1 MPSTLTNSSVYKNQS
16 SRGSTATYHSNTGT
30 IASVVGLSFVMLLAI
45 VGNVLIIVIFRM
57 FKRVRKQVTNHF
69 LINLAISDLIVAL
82 VTMPFWLLWEFDRWN
97 SLPRSWDGLKMRQ
110 SWTFLDIAC
119 EASSIANLAVVSI
132 DRLYSVSNPFKHHTT
147 VTPSLAH
154 KIIVAAWAY
163 ALVTASIFLLETQW
177 KTLLITIVG
186 FVIPLT
192 IMIVCYTKIVFVVR
206 AFRQRWK
213 SNPEAN
219 KHFFGCMVNEYK
231 TAKSLGIV
239 MIVFVICWTPF
250 FVSSILFNYC
260 VPCMPFLHS
269 KPGIPTVVKWL
280 HYLNSALNPIL
291 YTFFNPSYRV
301 AFRCFYTWCFSKQ
314 NYRCTN
320 YEAWYLGSRRFST
333 NSQRSTSLTTNP
345 NSYASIHRP
354 SCGSVTSSARS
365 EQPEASVREENNG
378 DVFVDGTTNEGAFSV
393 DELGERTKDAKGAQN
408 RRSWPNRR
416 SSTKNRVSFCDSD
429 TIL

>member
-1 MPSTLTNSSVYKNQS
+1 MMTNSSIKNQS
-16 SRGSTATYHSNTGT
+16 SQDPSPRHHSNMGT
-30 IASVVGLSFVMLLAI
+30 ISSVVGLSFVMLLSI

-82 VTMPFWLLWEFDRWN
+82 VTMPFWLLWEVDRWD
-97 SLPRSWDGLKMRQ
+97 SLPASWNKTKMMQ
-110 SWTFLDIAC
+110 CWTFLDIAC
-119 EASSIANLAVVSI
+119 EAGSIVNLAVVSI

-147 VTPSLAH
+147 VTPSVAH
-154 KIIVAAWAY
+154 KIVIAAWAY
-163 ALVTASIFLLETQW
+163 ALAVASISLLDTYW
-177 KTLLITIVG
+177 KTLLITIFA

-192 IMIVCYTKIVFVVR
+192 LMIVCYTKIVFVVR

-239 MIVFVICWTPF
+239 MVVFVICWMPF
-250 FVSSILFNYC
+250 FVSSMLYNYC
-260 VPCMPFLHS
+260 HKCMPFFLS
-269 KPGIPTVVKWL
+269 KHGIAIPTVMKWL

-301 AFRCFYTWCFSKQ
+301 AFRCFYTWCFHKQ
-314 NYRCTN
+314 NYRCTG

-333 NSQRSTSLTTNP
+333 NSQRSTSLATAL
-345 NSYASIHRP
+345 NSYASMHRP
-354 SCGSVTSSARS
+354 SCGSVTSSTRS
-365 EQPEASVREENNG
+365 AERPEVTVKEEDN
-378 DVFVDGTTNEGAFSV
+378 DDGTTNEGAFSV
-393 DELGERTKDAKGAQN
+393 DELDKRAKDGKDLQN
-408 RRSWPNRR
+408 KRSRPNRK
-416 SSTKNRVSFCDSD
+416 STTKNRVSFCDSD